1 MELFSEEEMEM
12 KEKASFQI
20 MVELK
25 GVEEDLMKLL
35 RDLRKNIE
43 VLENER
49 ASLLAEVE
57 NLKKVAEAKAG
68 KLESEVNKLREEVK
82 ALKELLSEPE

>member
-1 MELFSEEEMEM
+1 MKVLGEM
-12 KEKASFQI
+12 
-20 MVELK
+20 
-25 GVEEDLMKLL
+25 
-35 RDLRKNIE
+35 RKKIE
-43 VLENER
+43 VLEKER

-82 ALKELLSEPE
+82 ELKELLGETE